1 MFFKLMKTG
10 TYDVGTFQDSVAS
23 VFLVFLPRHVA
34 SIFLCTGKK
43 KRKTLATKSWNV
55 PSSNNVSTDMH
66 VYIEGINRCLTNENI
81 N

>member
-66 VYIEGINRCLTNENI
+66 VYIEGINR
-81 N
+81 